1 MSRGLQSEYEVQP
14 DTAPDRPIDGAK
26 LTALRRAAAGIESPE
41 RGITFRVDEEGRA
54 IVTGPARTK
63 VPARFQRFASE
74 NGLTLVVRRGP
85 VDSVSPGRMP
95 NAYRESGALYFGEI
109 GTQGIDRTGKTRF
122 SRANQPDAAQRAD
135 AILADSTAKWRPLD
149 AITKAGVKLVHFD
162 RATKA
167 VYSKAG
173 KLLDALTPEKV
184 KAGVVADYGVPG
196 AVLDQRAMMAG
207 RKRVQL
213 RKTERLIEKLATLT
227 RAESRV
233 AYEWMNNDDPQAAD
247 YFEAQLPAESVQVLK
262 DVRTMIDQLSQE
274 AVRLGQLDA
283 ETFKKHRFAY
293 LRRSYAKHMEEMT
306 KRDMGKRQRAIAIL
320 GDQYKGRGM
329 VDDVAM
335 SKVQNVAPEWWKRKT
350 QAGKADKGL
359 KGEKFIRLERRA
371 NTGAGTAPLAGMTGR
386 PDGKLLE
393 VAYWPAGEPM
403 PAKFKDWNE
412 NGTWE
417 VRDTK
422 GANLVM
428 WRDFTKSERQAMGE
442 IDEARFAIA
451 RTLHGMINDVE
462 TGRYLNWIADRYG
475 EMDPSRVTGQV
486 VEASERMRDTFAPD
500 EWVKVPDTKIP
511 GTQVMKYGKLAGR
524 YLPGPI
530 WNDVRQLA
538 GARFQPL
545 GETYAAILSAW
556 KTAKTALSP
565 AVHTNNVMANM
576 VMADWHDVGA
586 GHMLK
591 ALRILLAASDRDGK
605 GILGKV
611 GNMAALAGISDR
623 EAAREILNRFQ
634 DSGGGIG
641 TWITQEIQKE
651 QMLPL
656 LEAVEKELGLTGQN
670 QTTQVGAMAAL
681 QHLLHLRFGDAMDAA
696 KASAVGKPVVQEARN
711 LIALYEQ
718 EDQVFR
724 LASWIKAKEDGQ
736 SDLEAGKSARKSF
749 LDYHINAPWIQ
760 MMRQTAF
767 PFVAFTYRALP
778 MLMDIAAHKPWKLM
792 KLALLAG
799 GLNALGYA
807 LSGGDEDEERKPL
820 PDEKAGSIWGLVPKL
835 IRMPWNDQNGSP
847 VFLDIRRFVPVGDIF
862 DTGQTNS
869 AVPVLPAMVPSGPL
883 ALMGELALN
892 KSAFTGKSI
901 VQETDTG
908 KESAIKVMDYLYK
921 AFAPN
926 LVILP
931 GTYAFENV
939 KNAGKG
945 RTDSFGR
952 ELSVSQALANSMG
965 MKVGSYPV
973 DVLRLNAQRE
983 AQYKLM
989 EIQGNIT
996 KLKREYAKSGM
1007 TDDEFQSALSAQQ
1020 EKRLSVMEALG
1031 EKTQ

>member
-1 MSRGLQSEYEVQP
+1 ME
-14 DTAPDRPIDGAK
+14 
-26 LTALRRAAAGIESPE
+26 
-41 RGITFRVDEEGRA
+41 A
-54 IVTGPARTK
+54 IV
-63 VPARFQRFASE
+63 
-74 NGLTLVVRRGP
+74 
-85 VDSVSPGRMP
+85 
-95 NAYRESGALYFGEI
+95 
-109 GTQGIDRTGKTRF
+109 
-122 SRANQPDAAQRAD
+122 
-135 AILADSTAKWRPLD
+135 
-149 AITKAGVKLVHFD
+149 KAGVQLTRFD

-167 VYSKAG
+167 LYAKAG
-173 KLLDALTPEKV
+173 RLLDALTPEKV
-184 KAGVVADYGVPG
+184 KAGVVADYGIPG

-462 TGRYLNWIADRYG
+462 TGRYLNWVAERYG
-475 EMDPSRVTGQV
+475 EIDPARVTGQV
-486 VEASERMRDTFAPD
+486 VEASERMRDTFAKD

-591 ALRILLAASDRDGK
+591 ALRILLAANDRDGK
-605 GILGKV
+605 GILGNV
-611 GNMAALAGISDR
+611 GNVAARAGILDR

-724 LASWIKAKEDGQ
+724 LAAWLKAKEDGQ
-736 SDLEAGKSARKSF
+736 SDLEAGKLARKSF
-749 LDYHINAPWIQ
+749 LDYHINAPWVQ

-778 MLMDIAAHKPWKLM
+778 MLMDTAAHKPWKLM